1 MMIQRD
7 GKGQPYIEWKQGK
20 VEGRGVR
27 RAWIQRRTKLKD
39 WAGTGR
45 YLAVARCDG
54 AGRAG
59 ALGSDFP
66 IFSNL
71 PDAQIL
77 QEFVRSVCRITGWK
91 LSYQD

>member
-1 MMIQRD
+1 MIQRD

-20 VEGRGVR
+20 VEGRGFR
-27 RAWIQRRTKLKD
+27 RAWIQRRAKTKD

-45 YLAVARCDG
+45 YLNVARCQG
-54 AGRAG
+54 PGRVG
-59 ALGSDFP
+59 GLDPDFP

-77 QEFVRSVCRITGWK
+77 QEFVQAVCRITGWK